1 MELTAYTNALG
12 TRFRTWAG
20 RRDLTPLWAGV
31 TGFFLSAA
39 SLDGRAM
46 PIALGLLCAAPPGR
60 TALAI
65 ALGGSV
71 GYWLFWREAQGLA
84 WMALGLLAVTLAGD
98 SVVARQ
104 QKLLLPATAALVVS
118 ASGVGFLLWMLDDT
132 AVSVYLLRVV
142 LGAASTAVYRF
153 WRADPSGP
161 AGWMARGLGTL
172 ALAKIQPVRF
182 MNLGIT
188 VAGFWGVR
196 GSFPAAAFAGLG
208 VDLAGITPVTLT
220 GVLCLS
226 FLLRLIPA
234 ADRRISWLGPG
245 VVYLAVCVLCGR
257 GSLDPIPGL
266 LLGGALGEFLPGND
280 LSGPVLRRK
289 GPTGIAQVRLELA
302 ANSLK
307 TLKNLLAQGLE
318 PEPDRRALL
327 HQALDSACDT
337 CPERRGCKVRTSL
350 SLLPTELLERPGLLA
365 ADLPPGC
372 KKTNRLLGE
381 LRRSQEQLRR
391 IKGERAARRACRA
404 AVLDQTGFLERFVR
418 TLGDDLCTLHKPESP
433 RFRLELGI
441 SGRSLESCSGD
452 CCCGFPG
459 TGTKTYV
466 LLCDGM
472 GTGPE
477 ARQAGQEALDLL
489 KQYLQAGFGPR
500 EALGCF
506 NNLCILTG
514 TGGWSTVDLLEV
526 DLKDGSAALY
536 KWGAWPSYLLRAGQL
551 KKIGTAGAP
560 PGLSQAQRETVERL
574 SLGGGETLILLSDG
588 AGEEGLLHREW
599 SATGTGAEEM
609 AAQILELGA
618 QRFDDATVAVV
629 RLSPLGLDT
638 Q

>member
-12 TRFRTWAG
+12 TRLRAWAG
-20 RRDLTPLWAGV
+20 RRDFTPLWAGLS
-31 TGFFLSAA
+31 GFALSAA
-39 SLDGRAM
+39 SFSGRAM
-46 PIALGLLCAAPPGR
+46 PIALGLLCAAPPG
-60 TALAI
+60 ASAFAI
-65 ALGGSV
+65 ALGGSL
-71 GYWLFWREAQGLA
+71 GYWLLWREAQGLA
-84 WMALGLLAVTLAGD
+84 WMGLGLLAVLLAGN
-98 SVVARQ
+98 SAVARQ

-132 AVSVYLLRVV
+132 AVSIYLLRVV
-142 LGAASTAVYRF
+142 LGAASTAVYRL
-153 WRADPSGP
+153 WRADPTGVG
-161 AGWMARGLGTL
+161 GWMARGLGTL
-172 ALAKIQPVRF
+172 ALAKLQPVRF
-182 MNLGIT
+182 LNLGM
-188 VAGFWGVR
+188 AAAAFFGVR
-196 GSFPAAAFAGLG
+196 GSFPTAAFAGLG
-208 VDLAGITPVTLT
+208 LDLAGIAPVTMT

-234 ADRRISWLGPG
+234 ADRRFGWLGPG
-245 VVYLAVCVLCGR
+245 TVYLGVCILCGK
-257 GSLDPIPGL
+257 GSLMPIPAL
-266 LLGGALGEFLPGND
+266 LLGGALGEFLPGGR

-307 TLKNLLAQGLE
+307 TMEALLARGLE
-318 PEPDRRALL
+318 PEPDRKALL
-327 HQALDSACDT
+327 HQALDAACDT
-337 CPERRGCKVRTSL
+337 CPERRSCKARTGL
-350 SLLPTELLERPGLLA
+350 SLLPTQLLERPGLLA

-372 KKTNRLLGE
+372 KKTGRLLGE
-381 LRRSQEQLRR
+381 LRRGQEQLRR
-391 IKGERAARRACRA
+391 IKGERAQRRACRR
-404 AVLDQTGFLERFVR
+404 AVLNQTAFLEQFVR
-418 TLGDDLCTLHKPESP
+418 TLGDDLVTLHKQDLP

-441 SGRSLESCSGD
+441 SSRSLEGCSGD

-459 TGTKTYV
+459 VGGKSYV

-477 ARQAGQEALDLL
+477 ARQAGLETMGLL
-489 KQYLQAGFGPR
+489 KQYLQAGFSPR
-500 EALGCF
+500 DALGCF
-506 NNLCILTG
+506 NDLCILTG
-514 TGGWSTVDLLEV
+514 TAGWSTVDLLEV
-526 DLKDGSAALY
+526 DLKSGAATLY

-560 PGLSQAQRETVERL
+560 PGLSQAQGETVERL

-599 SATGTGAEEM
+599 TAAGTGAEEM

-629 RLSPLGLDT
+629 RLSPLGLGT